1 MYNLALI
8 LRQILDY
15 MDYHFGAMRRENLDL
30 PQVLEAE
37 VVAHTSGK
45 LLTIRAYR
53 NETDTYPIVV
63 THIPL

>member
-1 MYNLALI
+1 MYNFALI

-15 MDYHFGAMRRENLDL
+15 MDYHFGALRRENIAL

-37 VVAHTSGK
+37 VSAHTSGK
-45 LLTIRAYR
+45 LLTIRAFR
-53 NETDTYPIVV
+53 NETDTLPIVV

>member
-1 MYNLALI
+1 MYNFAII

-15 MDYHFGAMRRENLDL
+15 MDYHFGALQRENLAL

-37 VVAHTSGK
+37 VEPRASGK

-53 NETDTYPIVV
+53 NETDTLPIIVS
-63 THIPL
+63 HIPL

>member
-37 VVAHTSGK
+37 VVAYTSGN
-45 LLTIRAYR
+45 Y
-53 NETDTYPIVV
+53 
-63 THIPL
+63 